1 MTTRTLWVAL
11 SPGLISMSM
20 EGALA
25 APPARPPKKAKVADT
40 RFEAG
45 LHPDDSTG
53 IRFELPYTM
62 GTHKGEARSVSG
74 EAKIRLSDLS
84 VISADLKVPV
94 ESIRTG
100 DEKMD
105 CHMWESLGLDYEKSA
120 FPESHVCNDNQLPK
134 QGPDSIAHREI
145 RFEWIASKALGDPKD
160 LDAGNSVAVELEGRW
175 TIHGVT
181 RPGKA
186 TYQVSRAEGQPGALR
201 IEGRQDFQ
209 LADFGIE
216 VKPFLVIKAKGGAT
230 AVIDLILRPA
240 PSVLGLK

>member
-1 MTTRTLWVAL
+1 MISKMLL
-11 SPGLISMSM
+11 LGLFS
-20 EGALA
+20 GLTPVPAADALA
-25 APPARPPKKAKVADT
+25 APPAKKAKVADT

-53 IRFELPYTM
+53 LRFELPYTI
-62 GTHKGEARSVSG
+62 GTHQGEARSISG
-74 EAKIRLSDLS
+74 EARVRLSDLS
-84 VISADLKVPV
+84 VLSADFKVPV
-94 ESIRTG
+94 EAIRTG

-105 CHMWESLGLDYEKSA
+105 CHMWESMGLDYEKSG
-120 FPESHVCNDNQLPK
+120 FPESHVCDDNQLPK
-134 QGPDSIAHREI
+134 EGPDSIAHRDI
-145 RFEWIASKALGDPKD
+145 RFEWIGSKVLGDPKD
-160 LDAGNSVAVELEGRW
+160 LDAGKSVAVEIEGRW

-209 LADFGIE
+209 LIDFGIE
-216 VKPFLVIKAKGGAT
+216 VKPFLVIKVKGGAT

-240 PSVLGLK
+240 R